1 MPNSGLHLILI
12 LTLENS
18 VFLQPGLVILQISQ
32 YLPEVP
38 CCSSNRDRSLRSSKW
53 SGSPG
58 CAGNTEGTSQ
68 LCFLDEESRN
78 KYFFVLYVSIKKKKK
93 EQKKERERNCSLPW
107 LFIIS
112 RILNVSWL
120 SNISNFFQL
129 PFFQHWELS
138 KLFRCTWEAVPA
150 CTSPLLQNHSEK
162 DINCTVTP
170 RKLRC
175 ENPRCS
181 ASPALAILP
190 SSCQQVRQRRSKPV
204 MPVTFT

>member
-93 EQKKERERNCSLPW
+93 NKKKRGRGIALYHDYLLFPGSWMFPDFLTSLTFSNFLFFSIGSCQNCSDVLERP
-107 LFIIS
+107 
-112 RILNVSWL
+112 
-120 SNISNFFQL
+120 
-129 PFFQHWELS
+129 FQHAHRLFS
-138 KLFRCTWEAVPA
+138 KT
-150 CTSPLLQNHSEK
+150 
-162 DINCTVTP
+162 I
-170 RKLRC
+170 LR
-175 ENPRCS
+175 R
-181 ASPALAILP
+181 
-190 SSCQQVRQRRSKPV
+190 
-204 MPVTFT
+204 T